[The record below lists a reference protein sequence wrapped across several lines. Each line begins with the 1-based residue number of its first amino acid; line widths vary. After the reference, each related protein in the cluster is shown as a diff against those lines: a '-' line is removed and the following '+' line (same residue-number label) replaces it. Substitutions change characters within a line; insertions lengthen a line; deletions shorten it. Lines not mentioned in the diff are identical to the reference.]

1 MPISTSFNAPV
12 NNGIAYTSEAR
23 FSWNTLRMVR
33 DVYPTKHWL
42 HYRNQCTGP
51 ERLQTSKV
59 NAIDDVIGGEPIGLI
74 FQSQE
79 SE

>member
-1 MPISTSFNAPV
+1 M
-12 NNGIAYTSEAR
+12 R
-23 FSWNTLRMVR
+23 TL
-33 DVYPTKHWL
+33 L
-42 HYRNQCTGP
+42 NF
-51 ERLQTSKV
+51 E